1 MNLVGAIDDAQEF
14 FAPVASD
21 MLDGLIGQYRAMR
34 QRVEQ
39 VAETVTGETAGAIG
53 YFLTGNGSDRH
64 RSMPSVEKLF
74 EVEGAIASLNAAYW
88 SKTLAL
94 TDVLDVMPQ
103 ARRDEWHKSITEMTT
118 PDYTEDSVRPTIE
131 SLLAMRSQFL
141 AERVDGI
148 FRGLSGEHVTNSPM
162 AFGKRMIIGYMLS
175 DYGGVSYQ
183 RAGLVNDLRAVIA
196 KFMGR
201 DEPNYS
207 ASSRLIETLK
217 YNWGQWT
224 TIDGGAIRIRL
235 YKKGTAHMEIH
246 PDMAWRLN
254 SVLAHL
260 YPMAIPAEHRA
271 KPKKRVKEFQMM
283 QRPLPFAV
291 LEVLAKI
298 RPSRGEKVVEFN
310 YTVKEGNRFALS
322 EAARVLRGIGGAEPR
337 PGTFYF
343 DYPPGEVLDEIITSG
358 CIPDQKTHQF
368 YPTPENVAQAAI
380 ELAQIGENDYCL
392 EPSAG
397 QGGLADLMP
406 KDRTTCV
413 ELSGLHCRI
422 LEAKGNKVVWSDFLP
437 WADGRASESKR
448 FDRIVMNPPFADG
461 RAVAHIEAA
470 ARLLNIDGRLV
481 AILPASMKG
490 KPVNF
495 AGKWTYE
502 WTQVYD
508 NEFAGTSVAVVILC
522 AVRLA

>member
-1 MNLVGAIDDAQEF
+1 MNLVGVIDDAQEF

-53 YFLTGNGSDRH
+53 YFLTGNGSDSNR

-74 EVEGAIASLNAAYW
+74 EVDGAIASLNAAYW

-94 TDVLDVMPQ
+94 TDVLDMMPQ
-103 ARRDEWHKSITEMTT
+103 ARRDEWNKSITEMTT
-118 PDYTEDSVRPTIE
+118 PDYTEEAVRPTIE
-131 SLLAMRSQFL
+131 SLLAMRAQFL

-217 YNWGQWT
+217 SNWGQWT

-260 YPMAIPAEHRA
+260 YPMAIPAENRA

-291 LEVLAKI
+291 LEILAAC
-298 RPSRGEKVVEFN
+298 RPRREETRVTFN
-310 YTVKEGNRFALS
+310 LFKENRFIWA
-322 EAARVLRGIGGAEPR
+322 EAGRVLCGIGGVETSPNV
-337 PGTFYF
+337 FDF
-343 DYPPGEVLDEIITSG
+343 DYAPGKVLDEIITSG

-406 KDRTTCV
+406 KERTTCI
-413 ELSGLHCRI
+413 ELSALHCQI
-422 LEAKGNKVVWSDFLP
+422 LEAKGYRTVCSDFLKV
-437 WADGRASESKR
+437 DDLIHY
-448 FDRIVMNPPFADG
+448 DRIVMNPPFADG
-461 RAVAHIEAA
+461 RSVAHIEAA
-470 ARLLNIDGRLV
+470 SRLLNIDGRLV

>member
-1 MNLVGAIDDAQEF
+1 MNLVGVIDDAQEF

-64 RSMPSVEKLF
+64 RSMPSVERLF
-74 EVEGAIASLNAAYW
+74 EVNGAIASLNAAYW

-94 TDVLDVMPQ
+94 TDVLDMMPQ
-103 ARRDEWHKSITEMTT
+103 ARRDEWNKSITEMTT
-118 PDYTEDSVRPTIE
+118 PDYTEEAVRPTIE
-131 SLLAMRSQFL
+131 SLLAMRAQFL

-207 ASSRLIETLK
+207 SSSRLIETLK
-217 YNWGQWT
+217 SNWGQWT

-260 YPMAIPAEHRA
+260 YPMAIPAENRA

-291 LEVLAKI
+291 LGILADC
-298 RPSRGEKVVEFN
+298 RPRREATRVSLAGSWEK
-310 YTVKEGNRFALS
+310 NRFAQA
-322 EAARVLRGIGGAEPR
+322 EAGRVLRGIGGAETSPN
-337 PGTFYF
+337 TFDF
-343 DYPPGEVLDEIITSG
+343 DYPPGAVLDEIITSG

-397 QGGLADLMP
+397 QGGLADMMP

-422 LEAKGNKVVWSDFLP
+422 LEAKGYRNVCNDFLNV
-437 WADGRASESKR
+437 DDLIHY
-448 FDRIVMNPPFADG
+448 DRIVMNPPFADG
-461 RAVAHIEAA
+461 RSVAHIEAA
-470 ARLLNIDGRLV
+470 SRLLNIDGRLV

>member
-1 MNLVGAIDDAQEF
+1 MSLACVVDESKEF

-39 VAETVTGETAGAIG
+39 VADTVTGETAGAIG
-53 YFLTGNGSDRH
+53 YFLTGNGIDSNR
-64 RSMPSVEKLF
+64 RSMPSVESLF
-74 EVEGAIASLNAAYW
+74 KVEGAIASLNATFW

-103 ARRDEWHKSITEMTT
+103 ARRDEWHKSITAMTT
-118 PDYTEDSVRPTIE
+118 PDYTEDAVRPTIE
-131 SLLAMRSQFL
+131 SLLAMRAQFL

-217 YNWGQWT
+217 SNWGQWT

-235 YKKGTAHMEIH
+235 YKKGTAHMDIH

-260 YPMAIPAEHRA
+260 YPMAIPAENRA

-291 LEVLAKI
+291 LEILADC
-298 RPSRGEKVVEFN
+298 RPRREATRVNFGGSWEK
-310 YTVKEGNRFALS
+310 NRFALA
-322 EAARVLRGIGGAEPR
+322 EAGRVLRGIGGAESSPNV
-337 PGTFYF
+337 FDF
-343 DYPPGEVLDEIITSG
+343 DYAPGKVLDEIITSG
-358 CIPDQKTHQF
+358 CIPDQQTHQY

-397 QGGLADLMP
+397 QGGLADRMP
-406 KDRTTCV
+406 RERTTCV
-413 ELSGLHCRI
+413 ELSKLHCEI
-422 LEAKGNKVVWSDFLP
+422 LRAKGYQGIQGDFLV
-437 WADGRASESKR
+437 WAGSIDSR

-470 ARLLNIDGRLV
+470 SKLLNLDGRLV

-490 KPVNF
+490 KPVKFTGN
-495 AGKWTYE
+495 WSYE

-508 NEFAGTSVAVVILC
+508 NEFAGTSVSVVILC
-522 AVRLA
+522 AARAA